1 MTLRLR
7 CDRSLPCQNC
17 VKRDLSVSCTYVHAG
32 VRRDKATPIHKPS
45 TNSCSG
51 DVQSQISRLEELV
64 ISLMNKT
71 NQNGLV
77 TSIDAQASSE
87 DGTRPSLDGQRVD
100 DQWTEVN
107 GLRETEES
115 FGRINIDDEQPNYVG
130 STHWAAILDNVGS
143 FS

>member
-1 MTLRLR
+1 M
-7 CDRSLPCQNC
+7 SIQ
-17 VKRDLSVSCTYVHAG
+17 
-32 VRRDKATPIHKPS
+32 KPTS
-45 TNSCSG
+45 NSGSR

-71 NQNGLV
+71 NPNGLV
-77 TSIDAQASSE
+77 SSGNQQVSSE
-87 DGTRPSLDGQRVD
+87 DDTRPSLDGHRVD
-100 DQWTEVN
+100 DPWTEVN
-107 GLRETEES
+107 GLKETEES